1 MSNDYAWSYD
11 SAPVSENT
19 AVVDSCCCNV
29 LQLGKCFA
37 LNHSLIAQ
45 CEDMRNDTVAAC
57 YAIDD
62 VSRQFD
68 CFIGSCG
75 PEEGVVEDVGSSHQH
90 QHDSSPD
97 WIPYYMILV
106 PGIAIYITGYFY
118 LLHVIPKR
126 LLLNYQE
133 RESCSSA
140 SARDME
146 EALIRKPQ
154 LRGELYNPKDVIIV
168 HALTLIGFCF
178 ILLGCLMRWYIE
190 TMFSTIVLL
199 FVSWLVEGGARLG
212 MRVARMDH
220 SSSSLSADLP
230 VVEASDIYLAFEE
243 PLQKVLS
250 VFLCQCLLI
259 WIYVQDIFEEGFLDF
274 SKSRTFLWY
283 FFGIFIQLIYLLL
296 KSELES
302 YRYYLDY
309 DLWWLLGYTFSNSTN
324 KNSSTITISTE
335 GVMGGDEASSN
346 ELTIGE
352 IRMRIIS
359 SLLVNGL
366 GGIILRPLIPIQL
379 AASKSGIEF
388 ILNALAAYY
397 IIELDDVAVRKYI
410 ISSSTNPKKSRYYS
424 AEDEESA
431 ILIEVDADVSVSTD
445 DVSVELQDDG
455 IPIDMYSTDE
465 SSEMEN

>member
-1 MSNDYAWSYD
+1 MSIDTTEGGEGGAD
-11 SAPVSENT
+11 S
-19 AVVDSCCCNV
+19 
-29 LQLGKCFA
+29 
-37 LNHSLIAQ
+37 HS
-45 CEDMRNDTVAAC
+45 
-57 YAIDD
+57 
-62 VSRQFD
+62 S
-68 CFIGSCG
+68 
-75 PEEGVVEDVGSSHQH
+75 
-90 QHDSSPD
+90 D

-106 PGIAIYITGYFY
+106 PGIAIYVTAGAF
-118 LLHVIPKR
+118 LFHVIPKR
-126 LLLNYQE
+126 LLHNYQE
-133 RESCSSA
+133 RRESCSSA

-146 EALIRKPQ
+146 EELIRKPQ
-154 LRGELYNPKDVIIV
+154 LRGELYSPRDVIIL
-168 HALTLIGFCF
+168 HTLILIGFCF

-190 TMFSTIVLL
+190 TMFGSVAFLL
-199 FVSWLVEGGARLG
+199 FIWLVEGGGKLG
-212 MRVARMDH
+212 IRVARTDH
-220 SSSSLSADLP
+220 LLSITNTSTELP

-243 PLQKVLS
+243 PLQKVLL

-335 GVMGGDEASSN
+335 GVMGGDEASSS
-346 ELTIGE
+346 EITIGE
-352 IRMRIIS
+352 IRMRTIS

-410 ISSSTNPKKSRYYS
+410 ISSSTNPKNPDTTQQKMKNQRF
-424 AEDEESA
+424 
-431 ILIEVDADVSVSTD
+431 
-445 DVSVELQDDG
+445 
-455 IPIDMYSTDE
+455 
-465 SSEMEN
+465 